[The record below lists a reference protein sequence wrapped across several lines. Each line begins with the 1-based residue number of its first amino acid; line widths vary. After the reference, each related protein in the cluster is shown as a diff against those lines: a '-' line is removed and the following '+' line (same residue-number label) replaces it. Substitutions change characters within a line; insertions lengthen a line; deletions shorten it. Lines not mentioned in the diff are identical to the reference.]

1 MSARLKKIFVLLRA
15 LESATPRTRR
25 AILSTSPHHLILSLS
40 EICANLLV
48 GNIKLS
54 PTERTR
60 LRRYRTL
67 LRTLANRKVSSDT
80 KRSVLMQK
88 GNGFFAP
95 LLIPALT
102 TIASLIGE
110 HLIRK

>member
-1 MSARLKKIFVLLRA
+1 MSAGVKKNFSLLRA

-25 AILSTSPHHLILSLS
+25 AILSTATQQLILSLS
-40 EICANLLV
+40 EICANLLA

-54 PTERTR
+54 PAERAQ
-60 LRRYRTL
+60 LRRHKTL
-67 LRTLANRKVSSDT
+67 LRTIADHKVSLDK
-80 KRSVLMQK
+80 KRTALLQRGS
-88 GNGFFAP
+88 GFFAP

-110 HLIRK
+110 HFIRK